1 MPRWP
6 SRRSTPRRILAD
18 VETTAVHLRQAVE
31 SRAVIGQATGILM
44 ARRGLTAD
52 EAFEVLSRTS
62 QDRNIKL
69 DRLAAVLTEAPE
81 IADQI

>member
-1 MPRWP
+1 M
-6 SRRSTPRRILAD
+6 
-18 VETTAVHLRQAVE
+18 HQAVE
-31 SRAVIGQATGILM
+31 SRTFIGQATGILM

-62 QDRNIKL
+62 QDHNIKL
-69 DRLAAVLTEAPE
+69 ARLAAVLTEAPE